1 MRTDAPNWKN
11 HLADNN
17 GDHTAETT
25 SFGPFRL
32 IPSQRLLLEGTR
44 PLRLGSRALMI
55 LQVLVDRAGR
65 LVENAELVR
74 LVWPDTIVE
83 EANIRVHVSALRRAL
98 GDGQNGARYIVNIP
112 GRGYSF
118 TGTVSLQ
125 SEPPTPDRVIAPTA
139 QTLPTLPNSIVRLVG
154 RADAVRKLKL
164 ELTRE
169 RMVTVVGPA
178 GIGKT
183 SLALAA
189 TRSWSSDSDYAAYFV
204 DLATVSDPG
213 AVPAAVASIISA
225 PTIYEDIVAAI
236 LRELQGRRLLIIL
249 DNCEHIIDAAARLCV
264 G

>member
-98 GDGQNGARYIVNIP
+98 GDGQNGARYIVNVP

-118 TGTVSLQ
+118 TAPVTRATEL
-125 SEPPTPDRVIAPTA
+125 PRADRGPEFKA
-139 QTLPTLPNSIVRLVG
+139 QTNSILPNTRLVG
-154 RADAVRKLKL
+154 RSDALAKLAS

-169 RMVTVVGPA
+169 RMVTVVGPG

-183 SLALAA
+183 SLALATA
-189 TRSWSSDSDYAAYFV
+189 QSWSNES
-204 DLATVSDPG
+204 
-213 AVPAAVASIISA
+213 
-225 PTIYEDIVAAI
+225 
-236 LRELQGRRLLIIL
+236 
-249 DNCEHIIDAAARLCV
+249 
-264 G
+264 